1 MNNNA
6 FSRLSLM
13 RFVLAGAIWL
23 ALDGLAL
30 AQQSSPPGTIIY
42 TFQGRADGAYP
53 QGSLI
58 CDTEGALYGVMA
70 NGVFQ
75 LKPPA
80 TGQTAW
86 TETVIASVLGPQ
98 SGLIFERSSLYG
110 VSSNGYGTIF
120 QLSPPVNG
128 QPPWTQTTL
137 WTFNGGADGVS
148 PQGPLVSDTWG
159 ALYGVTSQGGTTNA
173 GTVFKLTPPA
183 SGQTAWRKTVLWNF
197 GGGEDGAVPQG
208 GLIFDHRGALY
219 GATLQGGAFG
229 LGTVYQLTPPEKG
242 SMKWRKTV
250 LHSFRGNPSG
260 QLYGDGAYPYGSLI
274 FDTKGSLYG
283 ATSQGGFAPNG
294 VGYGTVFRLTPPNE
308 EQTPEASTSWRETLL
323 NIFNLLEIGHGNALG
338 GLIFDT
344 EGALYGTTVGDSND
358 GTVFKMSPP
367 SKGQTTWSFGAV
379 YGTNGIA
386 NGGVI
391 FGQSGAIYGTTAN
404 GGPNWPRPGYGQVF
418 QISP

>member
-1 MNNNA
+1 
-6 FSRLSLM
+6 
-13 RFVLAGAIWL
+13 
-23 ALDGLAL
+23 
-30 AQQSSPPGTIIY
+30 
-42 TFQGRADGAYP
+42 
-53 QGSLI
+53 
-58 CDTEGALYGVMA
+58 MA

-173 GTVFKLTPPA
+173 GTVFKLTPPEN
-183 SGQTAWRKTVLWNF
+183 GQTAWRKTVLWNF

-219 GATLQGGAFG
+219 GATLQGGVFG
-229 LGTVYQLTPPEKG
+229 LGTVYQLAPPEAG
-242 SMKWRKTV
+242 SMKWRKTA
-250 LHSFRGNPSG
+250 LYSFRGIPSG
-260 QLYGDGAYPYGSLI
+260 QLYGDGAHPYGSLI

-283 ATSQGGFAPNG
+283 TTSQGGFQL
-294 VGYGTVFRLTPPNE
+294 GYGTVYQLSPPSEGPTAWATP
-308 EQTPEASTSWRETLL
+308 WHETVIRALSDL
-323 NIFNLLEIGHGNALG
+323 DTFHGYTLG
-338 GLIFDT
+338 GLIFDS
-344 EGALYGTTVGDSND
+344 EGALYGTTVGQTYEGS
-358 GTVFKMSPP
+358 FYKLMPP
-367 SKGQTTWSFGAV
+367 IKGQSAWTFLSIW
-379 YGTNGIA
+379 GIA
-386 NGGVI
+386 GLPNSGLI
-391 FGQSGAIYGTTAN
+391 FGQHGAIYGTTYYEVSF
-404 GGPNWPRPGYGQVF
+404 GRPSGYGQVF
-418 QISP
+418 QINP